1 MAVPFSLPGR
11 RTSHQSLR
19 CIRSIRG
26 AAISTLCGG
35 CPSPCNESEN
45 DVMSESLPPVINQ
58 PSPASAQTIP
68 GQIPAVQTL
77 GLTRTYGTMMALNAL
92 DLTVQ
97 QGDLFGFIGSN
108 GAGKTTTLRIL
119 ATFLAPTAGQA
130 LVLGHDVGR
139 DADAVRHVIGYM
151 PDFFGVYKDMEVT
164 EYLDFFGACYKIPTA
179 QREKTVN
186 DVLEL
191 VGLSE
196 KKGALIGALSRGM
209 QQRLGL
215 ARVLIHDPQLL
226 LLDEPASG
234 LDPRARIEMMA
245 ILQELQRLGKTII
258 ISSHILS
265 ELQTLCNR
273 VAIIEK
279 GKLIYSG
286 PVQGVRDQMAQGRVV
301 WVRVSSDQPHAI
313 QLLKTRP
320 EVSEVSTV
328 DGEIKITLSN
338 HDIDHSIIAD
348 VLVRGGAR
356 LIELR
361 EDEIGL
367 EEVFMRVTRG
377 ETQ

>member
-1 MAVPFSLPGR
+1 MTEPVPP
-11 RTSHQSLR
+11 
-19 CIRSIRG
+19 
-26 AAISTLCGG
+26 
-35 CPSPCNESEN
+35 
-45 DVMSESLPPVINQ
+45 
-58 PSPASAQTIP
+58 
-68 GQIPAVQTL
+68 IPAVQTA
-77 GLTRTYGTMMALNAL
+77 GLSRMYGNIAALSNL
-92 DLTVQ
+92 DLTVNK
-97 QGDLFGFIGSN
+97 GDLFGFIGSN

-119 ATFLAPTAGQA
+119 ATFLAPSSGHAR
-130 LVLGHDVGR
+130 VLGRDVVR
-139 DADAVRHVIGYM
+139 EADSVRHIIGYM

-164 EYLDFFGACYKIPTA
+164 EYLDFFGACYKIPSTK
-179 QREKTVN
+179 REQTVA

-279 GKLIYSG
+279 GRLIYSG
-286 PVQGVRDQMAQGRVV
+286 PVQGVRDQVSQGRVV
-301 WVRVSSDQPHAI
+301 WVRVRTDQAEAM
-313 QLLKTRP
+313 QMLQTR
-320 EVSEVSTV
+320 SEIADVAAV
-328 DGEIKITLSN
+328 DGEIKITLASE
-338 HDIDHSIIAD
+338 DVDHSIVAE
-348 VLVRGGAR
+348 VLVRGGAK
-356 LIELR
+356 LTELR

-377 ETQ
+377 DTQ

>member
-1 MAVPFSLPGR
+1 
-11 RTSHQSLR
+11 
-19 CIRSIRG
+19 
-26 AAISTLCGG
+26 
-35 CPSPCNESEN
+35 
-45 DVMSESLPPVINQ
+45 MSERAPL
-58 PSPASAQTIP
+58 
-68 GQIPAVQTL
+68 IPAVETV
-77 GLTRTYGTMMALNAL
+77 GLSKTYGSMVALSAL
-92 DLTVQ
+92 DLVVN

-119 ATFLAPTAGQA
+119 ATFLEPSLGRAMI
-130 LVLGHDVGR
+130 LGHNVVQ
-139 DADAVRHVIGYM
+139 DAEQVRHMIGYM

-164 EYLDFFGACYKIPTA
+164 EYLDFFGACYRIPA
-179 QREKTVN
+179 SQREKTVA

-196 KKGALIGALSRGM
+196 KRGALIGALSRGM

-215 ARVLIHDPQLL
+215 ARVLIHDPKVL

-273 VAIIEK
+273 VAIIER

-286 PVQGVRDQMAQGRVV
+286 PVQGVRDQVSDGIVYWVKVRGNATAAAEALRASNLISRVTPDETDENKLRVSFTAADADPSIVPEMLVGAGIRVV
-301 WVRVSSDQPHAI
+301 GLW
-313 QLLKTRP
+313 
-320 EVSEVSTV
+320 
-328 DGEIKITLSN
+328 
-338 HDIDHSIIAD
+338 
-348 VLVRGGAR
+348 
-356 LIELR
+356 
-361 EDEIGL
+361 EDELGL
-367 EEVFMRVTRG
+367 EEVFLRVTRG

>member
-1 MAVPFSLPGR
+1 MS
-11 RTSHQSLR
+11 
-19 CIRSIRG
+19 
-26 AAISTLCGG
+26 
-35 CPSPCNESEN
+35 
-45 DVMSESLPPVINQ
+45 SESIPPV
-58 PSPASAQTIP
+58 A
-68 GQIPAVQTL
+68 AVQTY
-77 GLTRTYGTMMALNAL
+77 GLTRMYGNIAALQGL
-92 DLTVQ
+92 DLTVNP
-97 QGDLFGFIGSN
+97 GDLFGFIGSN

-119 ATFLAPTAGQA
+119 ATFLAPSAGTAQ
-130 LVLGHDVGR
+130 VLGHDVVR
-139 DADAVRHVIGYM
+139 DADSVRHVIGYM

-164 EYLDFFGACYKIPTA
+164 EYLDFFGACYKIPAA
-179 QREKTVN
+179 QREKTVS

-191 VGLSE
+191 VGLTE

-215 ARVLIHDPQLL
+215 ARVLIHDPRVL

-279 GKLIYSG
+279 GTLIYSG
-286 PVQGVRDQMAQGRVV
+286 PVQGVRDQMAQGRVI
-301 WVRVSSDQPHAI
+301 WVRVSSDSAQAVE
-313 QLLKTRP
+313 LLRTRP
-320 EVSEVSTV
+320 EIAEVSSA
-328 DGEIKITLSN
+328 DGEIKVTLAS
-338 HDIDHSIIAD
+338 HEIDHSLVAE
-348 VLVRGGAR
+348 VLVRGGAK

-361 EDEIGL
+361 EDELGL

-377 ETQ
+377 DTQ

>member
-1 MAVPFSLPGR
+1 MN
-11 RTSHQSLR
+11 
-19 CIRSIRG
+19 
-26 AAISTLCGG
+26 AAADSA
-35 CPSPCNESEN
+35 
-45 DVMSESLPPVINQ
+45 PPV
-58 PSPASAQTIP
+58 
-68 GQIPAVQTL
+68 PAVHTI
-77 GLTRTYGTMMALNAL
+77 GLTRTYGAMTALSSL
-92 DLTVQ
+92 DLTVMR
-97 QGDLFGFIGSN
+97 GDLFGFIGSN

-119 ATFLAPTAGQA
+119 ATFLAPSAGTAR
-130 LVLGHDVGR
+130 VLGHDVVK

-191 VGLSE
+191 VGLTE

-279 GKLIYSG
+279 GRLIYSG
-286 PVQGVRDQMAQGRVV
+286 PVQGVRDQMASGLIV
-301 WVRVSSDQPHAI
+301 WVKVASESDKAVE
-313 QLLKTRP
+313 LLKTRP
-320 EVSEVSTV
+320 EVAEVASV
-328 DGEIKITLSN
+328 DGRIKVLMVD
-338 HDIDHSIIAD
+338 HDTDHSFVAD
-348 VLVRGGAR
+348 TLVRGG
-356 LIELR
+356 LKLVGLQ
-361 EDEIGL
+361 EDELGL
-367 EEVFMRVTRG
+367 EEVFLRVTRG

>member
-1 MAVPFSLPGR
+1 MNADS
-11 RTSHQSLR
+11 
-19 CIRSIRG
+19 
-26 AAISTLCGG
+26 A
-35 CPSPCNESEN
+35 
-45 DVMSESLPPVINQ
+45 PPV
-58 PSPASAQTIP
+58 
-68 GQIPAVQTL
+68 PAVQTT
-77 GLTRTYGTMMALNAL
+77 GLTRTYGAMTALNSL
-92 DLTVQ
+92 DLTVNR
-97 QGDLFGFIGSN
+97 GDLFGFIGSN

-119 ATFLAPTAGQA
+119 ATFLAPSAGQA
-130 LVLGHDVGR
+130 RVLGHDVVR

-164 EYLDFFGACYKIPTA
+164 EYLDFFGACYKIPSA

-191 VGLSE
+191 VGLTE

-215 ARVLIHDPQLL
+215 ARVLIHDPQVL

-286 PVQGVRDQMAQGRVV
+286 PVQGVRDQMSSGLVV
-301 WVRVSSDQPHAI
+301 WVKVAAETDRAI
-313 QLLKTRP
+313 ELLKTR
-320 EVSEVSTV
+320 SEVAEVAPV
-328 DGEIKITLSN
+328 DGRIKVTMVN
-338 HDIDHSIIAD
+338 HDIDHSFVAD
-348 VLVRGGAR
+348 AIVRGG
-356 LIELR
+356 LKLVELQQ
-361 EDEIGL
+361 DELGL
-367 EEVFMRVTRG
+367 EEVFLRVTRG

>member
-1 MAVPFSLPGR
+1 MDA
-11 RTSHQSLR
+11 
-19 CIRSIRG
+19 
-26 AAISTLCGG
+26 
-35 CPSPCNESEN
+35 
-45 DVMSESLPPVINQ
+45 PP
-58 PSPASAQTIP
+58 
-68 GQIPAVQTL
+68 IPAVETI
-77 GLTRTYGTMMALNAL
+77 GLTRLYGSNTAL
-92 DLTVQ
+92 DSLNLTINR
-97 QGDLFGFIGSN
+97 GDLFGFIGSN

-119 ATFLAPTAGQA
+119 ATFLAPSSGTAR
-130 LVLGHDVGR
+130 VLGHDVIR
-139 DADAVRHVIGYM
+139 EADAVRHVIGYM

-245 ILQELQRLGKTII
+245 ILLELQKLGKTII

-279 GKLIYSG
+279 GRLIYSG
-286 PVQGVRDQMAQGRVV
+286 PVQGVRDQMSQGRVI
-301 WVRVSSDQPHAI
+301 WVRVSSDAQQAME
-313 QLLKTRP
+313 LLRTRP
-320 EVSEVSTV
+320 EISEVAAA
-328 DGEIKITLSN
+328 DGEIKVTLASME
-338 HDIDHSIIAD
+338 IEHSIVAD
-348 VLVRGGAR
+348 ILVHGGAK

-367 EEVFMRVTRG
+367 EEVFMRVTKG

>member
-1 MAVPFSLPGR
+1 M
-11 RTSHQSLR
+11 
-19 CIRSIRG
+19 
-26 AAISTLCGG
+26 
-35 CPSPCNESEN
+35 
-45 DVMSESLPPVINQ
+45 PPA
-58 PSPASAQTIP
+58 PASTNAVA
-68 GQIPAVQTL
+68 AVQMFA
-77 GLTRTYGTMMALNAL
+77 LTRLYGSMIALNAL
-92 DLTVQ
+92 NLTVNR
-97 QGDLFGFIGSN
+97 GDLFGFIGSN

-119 ATFLAPTAGQA
+119 ATFLAPSGGTAQ
-130 LVLGHDVGR
+130 VLGHDVVR

-196 KKGALIGALSRGM
+196 KRGALIGALSRGM

-234 LDPRARIEMMA
+234 LDPRARIEMME
-245 ILQELQRLGKTII
+245 ILRELQRLGKTII

-286 PVQGVRDQMAQGRVV
+286 PVQGVRDQMSQGRVV
-301 WVRVSSDQPHAI
+301 WVRVSSDPSQAI
-313 QLLKTRP
+313 DLLKARSEVA
-320 EVSEVSTV
+320 EVSAT
-328 DGEIKITLSN
+328 DGEIKITLAD
-338 HDIDHSIIAD
+338 HDTDHSCVAET
-348 VLVRGGAR
+348 LVKGGAKV
-356 LIELR
+356 IGLR
-361 EDEIGL
+361 EDELG
-367 EEVFMRVTRG
+367 
-377 ETQ
+377 

>member
-1 MAVPFSLPGR
+1 L
-11 RTSHQSLR
+11 
-19 CIRSIRG
+19 
-26 AAISTLCGG
+26 
-35 CPSPCNESEN
+35 
-45 DVMSESLPPVINQ
+45 
-58 PSPASAQTIP
+58 
-68 GQIPAVQTL
+68 PAVQTV
-77 GLTRTYGTMMALNAL
+77 GLTRTYGSMLALSAL
-92 DLTVQ
+92 DLTVH

-119 ATFLAPTAGQA
+119 ATFLSPSAGQA
-130 LVLGHDVGR
+130 TVLGHDVVR

-179 QREKTVN
+179 QREKTVS

-191 VGLSE
+191 VGLTE

-215 ARVLIHDPQLL
+215 ARVLIHDPRVL

-245 ILQELQRLGKTII
+245 ILQELQRMGKTII

-273 VAIIEK
+273 VAIIER
-279 GKLIYSG
+279 GKLIYAG
-286 PVQGVRDQMAQGRVV
+286 PVQGVRDQMSTGRVV
-301 WVRVSSDQPHAI
+301 WVRVTTDPARAI
-313 QLLKTRP
+313 ELLRGRP
-320 EVSEVSTV
+320 EVTSAEAV
-328 DGEIKITLSN
+328 DGQVKVTLAS
-338 HDIDHSIIAD
+338 HDTDHSVVAE
-348 VLVRGGAR
+348 VLVHGGAR
-356 LIELR
+356 LVELR

-377 ETQ
+377 DTQ

>member
-1 MAVPFSLPGR
+1 MQL
-11 RTSHQSLR
+11 RTNSEPLASAAA
-19 CIRSIRG
+19 G
-26 AAISTLCGG
+26 A
-35 CPSPCNESEN
+35 
-45 DVMSESLPPVINQ
+45 PPV
-58 PSPASAQTIP
+58 
-68 GQIPAVQTL
+68 PAVQTS
-77 GLTRTYGTMMALNAL
+77 GLTRTYGSMTALNAL

-97 QGDLFGFIGSN
+97 RGDLFGFIGSN

-119 ATFLAPTAGQA
+119 ATFLAPSSGQA
-130 LVLGHDVGR
+130 IVLGHDVVR

-164 EYLDFFGACYKIPTA
+164 EYLDFFGACYKIPTV

-215 ARVLIHDPQLL
+215 ARVLIHDPQVL

-286 PVQGVRDQMAQGRVV
+286 PVQGVRDQMSQGRVV
-301 WVRVSSDQPHAI
+301 WVKVTTDQTQAI
-313 QLLKTRP
+313 ELLKTRP
-320 EVSEVSTV
+320 EVTSAEAV
-328 DGEIKITLSN
+328 DGQVK
-338 HDIDHSIIAD
+338 
-348 VLVRGGAR
+348 V
-356 LIELR
+356 
-361 EDEIGL
+361 
-367 EEVFMRVTRG
+367 
-377 ETQ
+377 

>member
-1 MAVPFSLPGR
+1 MEA
-11 RTSHQSLR
+11 
-19 CIRSIRG
+19 
-26 AAISTLCGG
+26 
-35 CPSPCNESEN
+35 
-45 DVMSESLPPVINQ
+45 PP
-58 PSPASAQTIP
+58 
-68 GQIPAVQTL
+68 IPAVQAN
-77 GLTRTYGTMMALNAL
+77 GLTRVYGNIAALSGL
-92 DLTVQ
+92 DLTVN

-119 ATFLAPTAGQA
+119 ATFLAPSAGTARI
-130 LVLGHDVGR
+130 LGHDVVR

-179 QREKTVN
+179 KREQTVS

-215 ARVLIHDPQLL
+215 ARVLIHDPKLL

-279 GKLIYSG
+279 GRLIYAG
-286 PVQGVRDQMAQGRVV
+286 PVQGVRDQLAQGRVI
-301 WVRVSSDQPHAI
+301 WVRVSGDAQAGI
-313 QLLKTRP
+313 ELLKQRP
-320 EVSEVSTV
+320 EVAEATAV
-328 DGEIKITLSN
+328 DGKIKITLTN
-338 HDIDHSIIAD
+338 HDIDHSLVAD

-356 LIELR
+356 LLELR
-361 EDEIGL
+361 EDELGL

>member
-1 MAVPFSLPGR
+1 
-11 RTSHQSLR
+11 
-19 CIRSIRG
+19 
-26 AAISTLCGG
+26 
-35 CPSPCNESEN
+35 
-45 DVMSESLPPVINQ
+45 MSQTAPP
-58 PSPASAQTIP
+58 
-68 GQIPAVQTL
+68 IPAVQTV
-77 GLTRTYGTMMALNAL
+77 GLTRTYGAMTALSNL
-92 DLTVQ
+92 DLTVN

-119 ATFLAPTAGQA
+119 ATFLAPSAGQA
-130 LVLGHDVGR
+130 IVLGHDVVR

-164 EYLDFFGACYKIPTA
+164 EYLDFFGACYKIPTV

-215 ARVLIHDPQLL
+215 ARVLIHDPKLL

-245 ILQELQRLGKTII
+245 ILQELQRMGTTII

-273 VAIIEK
+273 VAIIER
-279 GKLIYSG
+279 GKLIYAG
-286 PVQGVRDQMAQGRVV
+286 PVQGVRDQMSAGRVV
-301 WVRVSSDQPHAI
+301 WVKVVTDPSRAI
-313 QLLKTRP
+313 ELLKARP
-320 EVSEVSTV
+320 EVSAAELT
-328 DGEIKITLSN
+328 DGQIKVTLVN
-338 HDIDHSIIAD
+338 HEADHSVVAEA
-348 VLVRGGAR
+348 LVQGGAR
-356 LIELR
+356 LVELR
-361 EDEIGL
+361 EDELGL

>member
-1 MAVPFSLPGR
+1 MSTVP
-11 RTSHQSLR
+11 
-19 CIRSIRG
+19 
-26 AAISTLCGG
+26 
-35 CPSPCNESEN
+35 
-45 DVMSESLPPVINQ
+45 PPLDSNV
-58 PSPASAQTIP
+58 
-68 GQIPAVQTL
+68 PAVQTFA
-77 GLTRTYGTMMALNAL
+77 LTRVNGSMIALNSL
-92 DLTVQ
+92 NLTVHRS
-97 QGDLFGFIGSN
+97 DLFGFIGSN

-119 ATFLAPTAGQA
+119 ATFLAPSSGTAQ
-130 LVLGHDVGR
+130 VLGHDVVR

-164 EYLDFFGACYKIPTA
+164 EYLDFFGACYKIPSS
-179 QREKTVN
+179 QRVKTVN

-215 ARVLIHDPQLL
+215 ARVLIHDPQVL

-245 ILQELQRLGKTII
+245 ILQELQKMGKTII

-265 ELQTLCNR
+265 ELETLCNR

-286 PVQGVRDQMAQGRVV
+286 PVQGVRDQMATGRIFLVKV
-301 WVRVSSDQPHAI
+301 LGDEARAVE
-313 QLLKTRP
+313 LLKARP
-320 EVSEVSTV
+320 EVNQVEHVEGRIKVTLNDHETDPGCVAETV
-328 DGEIKITLSN
+328 VHGGLK
-338 HDIDHSIIAD
+338 
-348 VLVRGGAR
+348 LVG
-356 LIELR
+356 LEEYEL
-361 EDEIGL
+361 GL

>member
-1 MAVPFSLPGR
+1 MDA
-11 RTSHQSLR
+11 
-19 CIRSIRG
+19 
-26 AAISTLCGG
+26 
-35 CPSPCNESEN
+35 
-45 DVMSESLPPVINQ
+45 PP
-58 PSPASAQTIP
+58 
-68 GQIPAVQTL
+68 IPAVQTF
-77 GLTRTYGTMMALNAL
+77 GLTRMYGNIAALSGM
-92 DLTVQ
+92 DLTVNK
-97 QGDLFGFIGSN
+97 GYLFGFIGSN

-119 ATFLAPTAGQA
+119 STFLAPSAGTAQI
-130 LVLGHDVGR
+130 LGHDVVR
-139 DADAVRHVIGYM
+139 EADAVRHVIGYM

-179 QREKTVN
+179 QREKAVT

-191 VGLSE
+191 VGLTE
-196 KKGALIGALSRGM
+196 KRGALIGALSRGM

-286 PVQGVRDQMAQGRVV
+286 PVQGVRDQMSSGRVL
-301 WVRVSSDQPHAI
+301 WVRVTSDPNEAV
-313 QLLKTRP
+313 QLLKGRP
-320 EVSEVSTV
+320 EISEAAIN
-328 DGEIKITLSN
+328 DGQIKITMNN
-338 HDIDHSIIAD
+338 HDTDHSIVAD
-348 VLVRGGAR
+348 
-356 LIELR
+356 
-361 EDEIGL
+361 
-367 EEVFMRVTRG
+367 
-377 ETQ
+377 

>member
-1 MAVPFSLPGR
+1 MNA
-11 RTSHQSLR
+11 
-19 CIRSIRG
+19 
-26 AAISTLCGG
+26 
-35 CPSPCNESEN
+35 
-45 DVMSESLPPVINQ
+45 PP
-58 PSPASAQTIP
+58 
-68 GQIPAVQTL
+68 IPAVQTF
-77 GLTRTYGTMMALNAL
+77 GLTRLYGNITALDKL
-92 DLTVQ
+92 DLTVNK
-97 QGDLFGFIGSN
+97 GDLFGFIGSN

-119 ATFLAPTAGQA
+119 ATFLAPSAGTAQI
-130 LVLGHDVGR
+130 LGR
-139 DADAVRHVIGYM
+139 DLLSEADAVRHVIGYM

-191 VGLSE
+191 VGLTE
-196 KKGALIGALSRGM
+196 KRGALIGALSRGM

-279 GKLIYSG
+279 GRLIYSG
-286 PVQGVRDQMAQGRVV
+286 PVQGVRDQVSQGRVV
-301 WVRVSSDQPHAI
+301 WARVSTEQTQAI
-313 QLLKTRP
+313 DLLKARQEIA
-320 EVSEVSTV
+320 EVVV
-328 DGEIKITLSN
+328 ADGEIKVTLAGP
-338 HDIDHSIIAD
+338 DIEHSIVAD
-348 VLVRGGAR
+348 ILVHGGAK

-361 EDEIGL
+361 EDEVGL
-367 EEVFMRVTRG
+367 EEVFLRVTRG

>member
-1 MAVPFSLPGR
+1 MYGNMAAL
-11 RTSHQSLR
+11 
-19 CIRSIRG
+19 
-26 AAISTLCGG
+26 
-35 CPSPCNESEN
+35 
-45 DVMSESLPPVINQ
+45 
-58 PSPASAQTIP
+58 
-68 GQIPAVQTL
+68 L
-77 GLTRTYGTMMALNAL
+77 GL
-92 DLTVQ
+92 DLTVNK
-97 QGDLFGFIGSN
+97 GDLFGFIGSN

-119 ATFLAPTAGQA
+119 ATFLSPSAGTAQ
-130 LVLGHDVGR
+130 VLGHDVVR

-286 PVQGVRDQMAQGRVV
+286 PVQGVRDQMSQSRVI
-301 WVRVSSDQPHAI
+301 WVRVSSDPAQALE
-313 QLLKTRP
+313 LLKTRP
-320 EVSEVSTV
+320 EVSEVASV
-328 DGEIKITLSN
+328 DGKMKVTLAN
-338 HDIDHSIIAD
+338 ETDHSFVAD
-348 VLVRGGAR
+348 ALVRGGAR

>member
-1 MAVPFSLPGR
+1 
-11 RTSHQSLR
+11 
-19 CIRSIRG
+19 
-26 AAISTLCGG
+26 
-35 CPSPCNESEN
+35 
-45 DVMSESLPPVINQ
+45 
-58 PSPASAQTIP
+58 
-68 GQIPAVQTL
+68 
-77 GLTRTYGTMMALNAL
+77 
-92 DLTVQ
+92 
-97 QGDLFGFIGSN
+97 
-108 GAGKTTTLRIL
+108 

-196 KKGALIGALSRGM
+196 KKGSLIGALSRGM

-215 ARVLIHDPQLL
+215 ARVLIDDAQLL
-226 LLDEPASG
+226 LLGEPASG
-234 LDPRARIEMMA
+234 VDPRARIEMMA

-265 ELQTLCNR
+265 ELQSLCNR

-279 GKLIYSG
+279 GRLIYSG
-286 PVQGVRDQMAQGRVV
+286 PVQGVRDQMASGLVYWVTVV
-301 WVRVSSDQPHAI
+301 GDSTRGI
-313 QLLKTRP
+313 ELLKARP
-320 EVSEVSTV
+320 EIAEAEAV
-328 DGEIKITLSN
+328 DGQIKVTFKT
-338 HDIDHSIIAD
+338 HDVDASILPEL
-348 VLVRGGAR
+348 LVQSGIKFNG
-356 LIELR
+356 LW
-361 EDEIGL
+361 EDELGL
-367 EEVFMRVTRG
+367 EEVFLRVTKG

>member
-1 MAVPFSLPGR
+1 MNELP
-11 RTSHQSLR
+11 
-19 CIRSIRG
+19 
-26 AAISTLCGG
+26 
-35 CPSPCNESEN
+35 
-45 DVMSESLPPVINQ
+45 
-58 PSPASAQTIP
+58 
-68 GQIPAVQTL
+68 IPAVQTF
-77 GLTRTYGTMMALNAL
+77 GLTRLYGSILAVDRL
-92 DLTVQ
+92 DLTVHK
-97 QGDLFGFIGSN
+97 GDLFGFIGSN

-119 ATFLAPTAGQA
+119 ATFLAPSAGTAKI
-130 LVLGHDVGR
+130 LGR
-139 DADAVRHVIGYM
+139 DVVLEADAVRHVIGYM

-191 VGLSE
+191 VGLTE

-234 LDPRARIEMMA
+234 LDPRARIEMMV

-279 GKLIYSG
+279 GKLIYTR
-286 PVQGVRDQMAQGRVV
+286 PVQGVPDQMATGRVF
-301 WVRVSSDQPHAI
+301 WVKVATDPEHAAG
-313 QLLKTRP
+313 LLRARP
-320 EVSEVSTV
+320 EINQVELLEGRLKV
-328 DGEIKITLSN
+328 TLN
-338 HDIDHSIIAD
+338 DHDIDP
-348 VLVRGGAR
+348 G
-356 LIELR
+356 
-361 EDEIGL
+361 
-367 EEVFMRVTRG
+367 
-377 ETQ
+377 

>member
-1 MAVPFSLPGR
+1 MQL
-11 RTSHQSLR
+11 RTNSEPLASAAA
-19 CIRSIRG
+19 G
-26 AAISTLCGG
+26 A
-35 CPSPCNESEN
+35 
-45 DVMSESLPPVINQ
+45 PPV
-58 PSPASAQTIP
+58 
-68 GQIPAVQTL
+68 PAVQTS
-77 GLTRTYGTMMALNAL
+77 GLTRLYGSMVALSSLN
-92 DLTVQ
+92 LTVNR
-97 QGDLFGFIGSN
+97 GDLFGFIGSN

-119 ATFLAPTAGQA
+119 ATFLAPSSGKAE
-130 LVLGHDVGR
+130 VLGHDVVK
-139 DADAVRHVIGYM
+139 DADAVRHTIGYM

-164 EYLDFFGACYKIPTA
+164 EYLDFFGACYRIPAA
-179 QREKTVN
+179 QREKTVA

-286 PVQGVRDQMAQGRVV
+286 PVQGVRDQMSQNRVM
-301 WVRVSSDQPHAI
+301 WVRVSSDQAQAI
-313 QLLKTRP
+313 ELLKGRP
-320 EVSEVSTV
+320 EISEVTNL
-328 DGEIKITLSN
+328 DGEIKVTLA
-338 HDIDHSIIAD
+338 DRDTDHSLVAD
-348 VLVRGGAR
+348 V
-356 LIELR
+356 
-361 EDEIGL
+361 
-367 EEVFMRVTRG
+367 
-377 ETQ
+377 

>member
-1 MAVPFSLPGR
+1 MTDSA
-11 RTSHQSLR
+11 
-19 CIRSIRG
+19 
-26 AAISTLCGG
+26 
-35 CPSPCNESEN
+35 
-45 DVMSESLPPVINQ
+45 PP
-58 PSPASAQTIP
+58 
-68 GQIPAVQTL
+68 IPAVQTI
-77 GLTRTYGTMMALNAL
+77 GLTRLFGTLTALNAL
-92 DLTVQ
+92 DMTVLK
-97 QGDLFGFIGSN
+97 GDLFGFIGSN

-119 ATFLAPTAGQA
+119 ATFLAPSSGTAKI
-130 LVLGHDVGR
+130 LGHDVVH

-215 ARVLIHDPQLL
+215 ARVLIHDPQVL

-245 ILQELQRLGKTII
+245 ILQELQKMGKTII

-286 PVQGVRDQMAQGRVV
+286 PVQGVRDQMSTGRVI
-301 WVRVSSDQPHAI
+301 WMRVTSDADQAI
-313 QLLKTRP
+313 ALLKAR
-320 EVSEVSTV
+320 SEVSDAV
-328 DGEIKITLSN
+328 AADGQIKVTLSS
-338 HDIDHSIIAD
+338 HDTDHSIVAEAL
-348 VLVRGGAR
+348 VLGGAR
-356 LIELR
+356 LVELR
-361 EDEIGL
+361 EDELGL
-367 EEVFMRVTRG
+367 EEVFLRVTRG

>member
-1 MAVPFSLPGR
+1 MS
-11 RTSHQSLR
+11 
-19 CIRSIRG
+19 
-26 AAISTLCGG
+26 
-35 CPSPCNESEN
+35 NET
-45 DVMSESLPPVINQ
+45 
-58 PSPASAQTIP
+58 AQAT
-68 GQIPAVQTL
+68 PAVQTHN
-77 GLTRTYGTMMALNAL
+77 LTRLYGSMIALDALN
-92 DLTVQ
+92 LTVNK
-97 QGDLFGFIGSN
+97 GDLFGFIGSN

-119 ATFLAPTAGQA
+119 ATFLAPSEGGAE
-130 LVLGHDVGR
+130 VLGHDVVK

-164 EYLDFFGACYKIPTA
+164 EYLDFFGACYKIPSSK
-179 QREKTVN
+179 REKTVT

-234 LDPRARIEMMA
+234 LDPRARIEVMA

-279 GKLIYSG
+279 GKLIYTG
-286 PVQGVRDQMAQGRVV
+286 PVQGVRDQMDTGYIY
-301 WVRVSSDQPHAI
+301 WVTVKEDAPKALE
-313 QLLKTRP
+313 LLKSRP
-320 EVSEVSTV
+320 EVTAAEAV
-328 DGEIKITLSN
+328 DGQVKVTLK
-338 HDIDHSIIAD
+338 DHSVDPAFLAETI
-348 VLVRGGAR
+348 VRGG
-356 LIELR
+356 LKLTGLW
-361 EDEIGL
+361 EDELGL
-367 EEVFMRVTRG
+367 EEVFLRVTRG
-377 ETQ
+377 DTQ

>member
-1 MAVPFSLPGR
+1 
-11 RTSHQSLR
+11 
-19 CIRSIRG
+19 
-26 AAISTLCGG
+26 
-35 CPSPCNESEN
+35 
-45 DVMSESLPPVINQ
+45 
-58 PSPASAQTIP
+58 
-68 GQIPAVQTL
+68 
-77 GLTRTYGTMMALNAL
+77 
-92 DLTVQ
+92 
-97 QGDLFGFIGSN
+97 
-108 GAGKTTTLRIL
+108 
-119 ATFLAPTAGQA
+119 
-130 LVLGHDVGR
+130 VLGHDVVR
-139 DADAVRHVIGYM
+139 EADAVRHVIGYM

-179 QREKTVN
+179 QREKTVL

-215 ARVLIHDPQLL
+215 ARVLIHDPKVL

-273 VAIIEK
+273 VAIIER

-286 PVQGVRDQMAQGRVV
+286 PVQGVRDQMSAGRIL
-301 WVRVSSDQPHAI
+301 WVKVSSDSNHATE
-313 QLLKTRP
+313 LLQARP
-320 EVSEVSTV
+320 EVAAVVEEEGRLKV
-328 DGEIKITLSN
+328 TLAS
-338 HDIDHSIIAD
+338 HDTDPSIIAEA
-348 VLVRGGAR
+348 LVRGGAR
-356 LIELR
+356 LVEFR
-361 EDEIGL
+361 EDELGL
-367 EEVFMRVTRG
+367 EEVFLRVTRG

>member
-1 MAVPFSLPGR
+1 
-11 RTSHQSLR
+11 
-19 CIRSIRG
+19 
-26 AAISTLCGG
+26 
-35 CPSPCNESEN
+35 
-45 DVMSESLPPVINQ
+45 MSAPPL
-58 PSPASAQTIP
+58 
-68 GQIPAVQTL
+68 PAVQTL
-77 GLTRTYGTMMALNAL
+77 GLTRSYGSMVALNTL
-92 DLTVQ
+92 DLTVN

-119 ATFLAPTAGQA
+119 ATFLAPSAGQA
-130 LVLGHDVGR
+130 LVLGHDVVR

-215 ARVLIHDPQLL
+215 ARVLIHDPQVL

-279 GKLIYSG
+279 GRLIYSG
-286 PVQGVRDQMAQGRVV
+286 PVQGVRDQMASGRVV
-301 WVRVSSDQPHAI
+301 WVKVASDPAQALE
-313 QLLKTRP
+313 LLKARP
-320 EVSEVSTV
+320 EVTEAVAV
-328 DGEIKITLSN
+328 DGQIKITLLD
-338 HDIDHSIIAD
+338 HETDHSLVAD
-348 VLVRGGAR
+348 TLVRGGAK
-356 LIELR
+356 LLALR
-361 EDEIGL
+361 EDELGL
-367 EEVFMRVTRG
+367 EEVFLHVTRG

>member
-1 MAVPFSLPGR
+1 
-11 RTSHQSLR
+11 
-19 CIRSIRG
+19 
-26 AAISTLCGG
+26 
-35 CPSPCNESEN
+35 
-45 DVMSESLPPVINQ
+45 MSNVPPV
-58 PSPASAQTIP
+58 
-68 GQIPAVQTL
+68 PAVQTI
-77 GLTRTYGTMMALNAL
+77 GLSRSYGTMLALDSL
-92 DLTVQ
+92 DLTINR
-97 QGDLFGFIGSN
+97 GDLFGFIGSN

-119 ATFLAPTAGQA
+119 ATFLTPSGGQA
-130 LVLGHDVGR
+130 RVLGHDVVQ
-139 DADAVRHVIGYM
+139 DADAVRHIIGYM

-164 EYLDFFGACYKIPTA
+164 EYLDFFGACYKIPSS

-215 ARVLIHDPQLL
+215 ARVLIHDPQVL

-265 ELQTLCNR
+265 ELQSLCNR

-286 PVQGVRDQMAQGRVV
+286 AVQGVRDQLSTGRVV
-301 WVRVSSDQPHAI
+301 WVKVNSDQMHAVE
-313 QLLKTRP
+313 LLKARP
-320 EVSEVSTV
+320 EVSQAEALDGQIKVTLVS
-328 DGEIKITLSN
+328 
-338 HDIDHSIIAD
+338 HDSDHSIVAEA
-348 VLVRGGAR
+348 LVQGGSK
-356 LIELR
+356 LVGLR
-361 EDEIGL
+361 EDELGL
-367 EEVFMRVTRG
+367 EEVFLRVTRG